1 MSQAKLTALFALLPE
16 HIQMKAIL
24 DYLYEL
30 GDSAE
35 LIKAEGLFES
45 FSEIEGGEFIKAQG
59 AWYLMG
65 RAIRRHDLKRAL
77 KFYAFL
83 EALGRSGDI
92 LTIRAKAL
100 YIMVDALRV
109 EHLSAAHRLW
119 DKFTSKSLSIQAKW
133 TCARAGLLL
142 VKQGYRNSDKEIARV
157 VLQALRNLS
166 DTPECRKILGEAE
179 AICRRQKGSA

>member
-1 MSQAKLTALFALLPE
+1 MSQTKLTALFALLPE

-45 FSEIEGGEFIKAQG
+45 FCEIEGGEFIKARG

-65 RAIRRHDLKRAL
+65 RAIRRNDLKRAL

-83 EALGRSGDI
+83 EALSNSDAI
-92 LTIRAKAL
+92 LTVRAKAV
-100 YIMVDALRV
+100 YIMVDALLA
-109 EHLSAAHRLW
+109 EHLSIAHELW
-119 DKFTSKSLSIQAKW
+119 GKFASKSLPREAKW

-142 VKQGYRNSDKEIARV
+142 LKQGYRNSDKGIARG
-157 VLQALRNLS
+157 VLQALRNFS
-166 DTPECRKILGEAE
+166 DTPECRKILEQAE
-179 AICRRQKGSA
+179 AICRRQKGRA

>member
-35 LIKAEGLFES
+35 LIKAEGFFKS
-45 FSEIEGGEFIKAQG
+45 YCEIEGGEFIKAQG

-83 EALGRSGDI
+83 EALGNSDDI
-92 LTIRAKAL
+92 LTVRAKAV
-100 YIMVDALRV
+100 YIMVDALLV

-119 DKFTSKSLSIQAKW
+119 DKFASKSPPLEAKW
-133 TCARAGLLL
+133 MCARAGLLL
-142 VKQGYRNSDKEIARV
+142 LKQGYRNSDRRIAKAV
-157 VLQALRNLS
+157 FQALRNFS
-166 DTPECRKILGEAE
+166 DAPECRKILGQAE
-179 AICRRQKGSA
+179 AICRRQKGCA